1 MPVYDRYLLPVGGAI
16 KGPAIIEEASATMI
30 VPPGARVRVD
40 RAGNLLVDLG
50 K

>member
-1 MPVYDRYLLPVGGAI
+1 MPVYDRYLLPVGGNI
-16 KGPAIIEEASATMI
+16 PGPAIIEEASATMV
-30 VPPGARVRVD
+30 VPPGARARVD